1 MWWAHGDRPPTLLTW
16 GVKGESAPYIE
27 RITITSPTDSV
38 VIGVPHRF
46 DISARWSDSSD
57 APPPRVRWR
66 LGARGDG
73 DIDSL
78 GTLIARRPGTIV
90 VVASAGG
97 WRATSTRVVAVPAAS
112 HLVKAENWTSGL
124 RAWKTFGDPV
134 PVIVHDPRLGD
145 ALLNSGDGSYFSGA
159 YSQDRFR
166 WTSGLAVD
174 AVLSTPVTELQ
185 WQTLDLDLRGSDND
199 QVLRTWD
206 HRTGF
211 MPTIARSSGASCIF
225 SFPGR
230 EGLDGLMTIIPL
242 SAPRSDTPRQALR
255 ISNGEP
261 YRVRLQ
267 VFPDGRC
274 GMAVNGAALFVSND
288 RLEDQVPLRLVTYG
302 NSWRTR
308 MLLGPVTIT
317 EGVPGDID
325 WTVISRVIPAT
336 MPPGPTQAS
345 NTLRNRQPQPALK
358 R

>member
-1 MWWAHGDRPPTLLTW
+1 
-16 GVKGESAPYIE
+16 
-27 RITITSPTDSV
+27 
-38 VIGVPHRF
+38 
-46 DISARWSDSSD
+46 
-57 APPPRVRWR
+57 
-66 LGARGDG
+66 
-73 DIDSL
+73 
-78 GTLIARRPGTIV
+78 
-90 VVASAGG
+90 
-97 WRATSTRVVAVPAAS
+97 S